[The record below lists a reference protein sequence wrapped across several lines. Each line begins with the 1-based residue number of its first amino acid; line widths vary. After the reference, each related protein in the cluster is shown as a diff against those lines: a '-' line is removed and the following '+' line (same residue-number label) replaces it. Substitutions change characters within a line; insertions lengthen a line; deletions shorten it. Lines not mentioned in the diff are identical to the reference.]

1 MCKVSV
7 IIPIYNVEKYLPDC
21 LESVCNQT
29 YKNLEIICVND
40 CSPDNCDKILQDY
53 AAKDERIKIINR
65 ETNGGLSTA
74 RNTGLDFATGEYIY
88 FLDSDDW
95 IDKNYIYAMVETIKK
110 TSSPMVLNT
119 SIVKELSERS
129 IIQCYDDYK
138 DLADDGN
145 FVNCEE
151 SVTYYPWMTWAYL
164 YKKSYL
170 DEYKLRF
177 PDGYNWEDIYY
188 HYITHIYTDE
198 FYVFK
203 GPYYHYRQ
211 RSDSIIKL
219 EPNSEIKIIKIY
231 ELLYKYLCKNNLLQS
246 KNIKLFLAT
255 NLCKRYITETTYYEF
270 KEFFNKIKD
279 SIWAKKY
286 LYSSFDIFFAKQFI
300 ETNSYPEYCAKYNLS
315 PRLLELR
322 KTILD
327 NQDKKQQMNKKQT
340 NIPIFLAADN
350 NYAPFVATTI
360 ASVCDNTK
368 SFCNFYILDSGIS
381 DENQEKIGLL
391 KNKFNNFDIEYLKI
405 DTEKYFSNF
414 RSCVD
419 HLSISTYNRFLIHKF
434 KPEFTKCIYLDVD
447 TITLIDIKD
456 LYDTDMEGYPI
467 AARPAVWLPQEEL
480 RSKFKLNKDYK
491 YFNAGVLLLNN
502 ALWNKD
508 KIFDKLLEIENQY
521 RDLLGDA
528 DQGCLNIYCN
538 KNGGYKRI
546 DDIYNIPPT
555 HFAYKDKAILHFLN
569 NDKPWHFTPDFGEH
583 ENIPPSRRIKEFWH
597 YAKLTSFYEDILK
610 QVKYTPQKDMLK
622 LRVKAIVFEENKKL
636 RATKTLIPN

>member
-1 MCKVSV
+1 MYKVSV
-7 IIPIYNVEKYLPDC
+7 IIPIYNVAEYLPKC
-21 LESVCNQT
+21 LDSVVNQT

-65 ETNGGLSTA
+65 ETNGGLSAA
-74 RNTGLDFATGEYIY
+74 RNSGMEVATGEYIY
-88 FLDSDDW
+88 FIDSDDW
-95 IDKNYIYAMVETIKK
+95 IDNDYIEQMVQAATNNNAEVVVNTNILTEEGK
-110 TSSPMVLNT
+110 TPQQHLPQNT
-119 SIVKELSERS
+119 E
-129 IIQCYDDYK
+129 
-138 DLADDGN
+138 N
-145 FVNCEE
+145 FVQDKFLDAQSCIFNII
-151 SVTYYPWMTWAYL
+151 WNTWAYL
-164 YKKSYL
+164 WKKSFLDRINAKFPEGYVIEDMYFQATTLPFVDKIYVIRKSAYHYL
-170 DEYKLRF
+170 QRNNSIMGTITQILYVSRLKILDKIYDYYQENRLLDKIKICMIPHSLYPNSLTTKENMQLLRTYFYKIQKF
-177 PDGYNWEDIYY
+177 VNYNRDIYSKTALLLFDDVLNNFDKATATNY
-188 HYITHIYTDE
+188 QKIA
-198 FYVFK
+198 
-203 GPYYHYRQ
+203 R
-211 RSDSIIKL
+211 L
-219 EPNSEIKIIKIY
+219 EQLRN
-231 ELLYKYLCKNNLLQS
+231 
-246 KNIKLFLAT
+246 NIKNHQNT
-255 NLCKRYITETTYYEF
+255 KKRC
-270 KEFFNKIKD
+270 
-279 SIWAKKY
+279 S
-286 LYSSFDIFFAKQFI
+286 
-300 ETNSYPEYCAKYNLS
+300 
-315 PRLLELR
+315 
-322 KTILD
+322 
-327 NQDKKQQMNKKQT
+327 
-340 NIPIFLAADN
+340 IPIFLAADN

-381 DENQEKIGLL
+381 DENKERIGLL

-414 RSCVD
+414 RSCVE

-434 KPEFTKCIYLDVD
+434 KPEFAKCIYLDVD

-502 ALWNKD
+502 DLWNKD

-569 NDKPWHFTPDFGEH
+569 DDKPWYFTPDFGEF
-583 ENIPPSRRIKEFWH
+583 EYIPATRRINEFWH
-597 YAKLTSFYEDILK
+597 YAKLTPFYDDILK
-610 QVKYTPQKDMLK
+610 RIKYSPENDMLK
-622 LRVKAIVFEENKKL
+622 LRVKSIVFKENKKL
-636 RATKTLIPN
+636 REALALSQK